1 MKRVFVER
9 LLSLIVLSFIIVNL
23 ALIVA
28 ILFGRVEL
36 RSVKAQYG
44 RRTDG
49 QQPPQLDGFARDGS
63 PVELAHANSGYAVW
77 YGSHNCPFC
86 RREEEWGRLSLKLQ
100 QKGLRV
106 LVLLPGAGDEFPG
119 DRLKPK
125 DALQIAYASAD
136 WLKQYP
142 LFVTPTL
149 LIFDAN
155 KQLIWHHRGMLDADK
170 AADALRAVDGTNR
183 SR

>member
-1 MKRVFVER
+1 MKRVSVER
-9 LLSLIVLSFIIVNL
+9 LLSLIVLSLVIMNL

-28 ILFGRVEL
+28 ILFERAEL
-36 RSVKAQYG
+36 RSVKTQYG
-44 RRTDG
+44 RSPDG
-49 QQPPQLDGFARDGS
+49 KPTPQLDGFARDGR
-63 PVELAHANSGYAVW
+63 PVELADANSGFAVW

-86 RREEEWGRLSLKLQ
+86 RRDEEWGRLSLKLQ
-100 QKGLRV
+100 QQGLRV
-106 LVLLPGAGDEFPG
+106 LVLLPGAGDEFPA

-125 DALQIAYASAD
+125 EAPQIAYASAD
-136 WLKQYP
+136 WLKRYP

-155 KQLIWHHRGMLDADK
+155 RQLIWHHRGMLNAEQ
-170 AADALRAVDGTNR
+170 ASDALRAVDAANR